1 MADKDAI
8 MRRLQGV
15 GDPNS
20 TQAAMA
26 RGNNVYKG
34 GSSAPNNQQ
43 AKKVPMT
50 PTSSPDAPSKNLQNL
65 MQLLKR

>member
-1 MADKDAI
+1 MENKEAI

-15 GDPNS
+15 SDPNS
-20 TQAAMA
+20 TQASMA

-43 AKKVPMT
+43 NKKIPMT

-65 MQLLKR
+65 MHLLKR